1 VCNAPMCRAF
11 SRPTTRTVLWPE
23 PLIVLLVF
31 VAASCGGPGATSSAR
46 ERLRTGKQVSSLAT
60 ADSRRGTE
68 LLARP
73 LAGDGLSVTVHRL
86 DNGLTV
92 YISPDREQPRISAR
106 IVVRVGS
113 RHDPPES
120 TGLAH
125 YLEHMLFKGT
135 AILGTL
141 DGTAEKP
148 VLDRIQNLYA
158 SLYTERDSQRRQQL
172 LAEIDR
178 QTQSTTPWIIPNEL
192 NRLYSR
198 LGITDVNAFTAS
210 DATTFIASLPSTR
223 FAQWARIEA
232 ERLAHPSFRLFLP
245 ELEVVYE
252 EKNEVLDSP
261 ELRMTEALLAALYP
275 AHPYGTQTPIGR
287 AEHLKN
293 PAFADMVRHF
303 ERWYVPDNMAIVL
316 AGDLDAEAAMPI
328 LRSTF
333 GRWPRRPL
341 PPSPPGDSRIPAG
354 RQFREIFAETEQSV
368 NLGWRTVTR
377 DHDDAAALAVMD
389 MLLDNGRSGMLK
401 ADLVTSGKVMRAGA
415 HPVVY
420 REAGAWMMAAGAR
433 DGQSLEE
440 VERLLLGMVERVRRG
455 DFDEHELEAVVLN
468 NEIAEQVRLET
479 TDPRASVM
487 ANAFVFD
494 QRWSHVVN
502 RLPRLRAVRK
512 VDVVRV
518 ANRYLG
524 GDFVA
529 IYRRKGV
536 FTPPKL
542 TKVTFTP
549 LAIDP
554 DRQSAFAKAVEQAP
568 AGTVEPRWAEQG
580 RDYWRDRVPAGKLL
594 ASLNT
599 RNRLFRLEYL
609 FDLGSRRLPLIC
621 QALSLQR
628 NAGAGDLSADLVQ
641 RQLFSFGSTVETSC
655 AAEETKIVV
664 EGTDANMEATLQ
676 LLDRWFHEPR
686 FGEEEVLR
694 LKETTFAQRKTD
706 LEDPRTCA
714 EALQEFSLRGEES
727 SWRRVPSNSTLSVA
741 RAEELRAALRSFLHN
756 AHKTLYFGPRP
767 IGEASRA
774 VALGRNHR
782 SVGSRPPARMR
793 PLSRST
799 IYVQNRNLVQAQIS
813 VAFPGGPLRKQDQAT
828 ALVLSQYLGQ
838 GLEGAVSQSVRESE
852 GLAYSAS
859 ASLEWGRRP
868 RDASALV
875 ATLETETSK
884 ASRAIEQLVGLLRA
898 ARVDAARVSEVKL
911 QLDQMLRAS
920 RPQPRK
926 MGTLV
931 DNWDEYGERRDPRA
945 RLRAS
950 VAAVQPQDLLDFWRR
965 AAHRPFV
972 IAVTGNRAEL
982 DLQRLAKLA
991 PVREVEGAE
1000 LFGYG
1005 PFPGV
1010 GGSAQLTEP

>member
-1 VCNAPMCRAF
+1 MYRAF
-11 SRPTTRTVLWPE
+11 SRPATRTTPWPE
-23 PLIVLLVF
+23 SLLVLLVF
-31 VAASCGGPGATSSAR
+31 VASGCGGSGATSSAR
-46 ERLRTGKQVSSLAT
+46 EGSTAANQVSSVAT
-60 ADSRRGTE
+60 VDSKRGTE

-92 YISPDREQPRISAR
+92 YLSPDREQPQISAR
-106 IVVRVGS
+106 IVVRAGS
-113 RHDPPES
+113 RHDPAES
-120 TGLAH
+120 TGLSH

-141 DGTAEKP
+141 DGSAEKA
-148 VLDRIQNLYA
+148 VLDRIQHRYA

-178 QTQSTTPWIIPNEL
+178 HTQSTAPWIIPNEL

-198 LGITDVNAFTAS
+198 LGITEVNAFTAA
-210 DATTFIASLPSTR
+210 DATTFLATLPSVR
-223 FAQWARIEA
+223 LAQWARIEA

-261 ELRMTEALLAALYP
+261 ELRMTEELLAALYP

-293 PAFADMVRHF
+293 PAFGNMIRHF

-316 AGDLDAEAAMPI
+316 AGDVDAETALPI
-328 LRSTF
+328 LQSTF
-333 GRWPRRPL
+333 GRWTRRLL
-341 PPSPPGDSRIPAG
+341 PPSPPGDLRFPAG
-354 RQFREIFAETEQSV
+354 RQFREIFAEIEQSV
-368 NLGWRTVTR
+368 NLAWRTVTR

-415 HPVVY
+415 HPIVY

-433 DGQSLEE
+433 EGQQLEE
-440 VERLLLGMVERVRRG
+440 VERLLLAEVEKVRRG
-455 DFDEHELEAVVLN
+455 DFSEHELQAIVLN
-468 NEIAEQVRLET
+468 NEITEQVRLET
-479 TDPRASVM
+479 TDSRASVV
-487 ANAFVFD
+487 ANSFVFD
-494 QRWSHVVN
+494 QRWSAVVD
-502 RLPRLRAVRK
+502 RLARLRAVRK
-512 VDVVRV
+512 SDVVRV

-524 GDFVA
+524 GDFVVV
-529 IYRRKGV
+529 YRRKGM
-536 FTPPKL
+536 FSAPKL
-542 TKVTFTP
+542 PKVTFTP

-554 DRQSAFAKAVEQAP
+554 DRQSAFARDVERFP
-568 AGTVEPRWAEQG
+568 VRTVEPRWAEQE
-580 RDYWRDRVPAGKLL
+580 RDYWRGRIPAGKLL

-599 RNRLFRLEYL
+599 RNRLFRLEYI

-621 QALSLQR
+621 HALRLQR
-628 NAGAGDLSADLVQ
+628 NAGAGDLSVELVQ
-641 RQLFSFGSTVETSC
+641 RQLFSLGSSVETTC

-664 EGTDANMEATLQ
+664 EGTDENMETTLR
-676 LLDRWFHEPR
+676 LLDRWFREPR
-686 FGEEEVLR
+686 FGEKEVVR
-694 LKETTFAQRKTD
+694 LKETTLAERKTD
-706 LEDPRTCA
+706 LDDPRTCA

-727 SWRRVPSNSTLSVA
+727 SWRRVPSNNILSVA
-741 RAEELRAALRSFLHN
+741 RAEELRVLLRSFLDN
-756 AHKTLYFGPRP
+756 THKTLYFGPRP
-767 IGEASRA
+767 IGEAARA

-813 VAFPGGPLRKQDQAT
+813 VAFPGSPLRKQDQAT

-838 GLEGAVSQSVRESE
+838 GLEGAVAQTVRESE
-852 GLAYSAS
+852 ALAYSAS
-859 ASLEWGRRP
+859 ASLEWGQRP
-868 RDASALV
+868 RDAAALI
-875 ATLETETSK
+875 ATIETETSK

-911 QLDQMLRAS
+911 QLDQMLTS
-920 RPQPRK
+920 TRPKPRK

-931 DNWDEYGERRDPRA
+931 DNWDEYGERGDPRA
-945 RLRAS
+945 RLRAA
-950 VAAVQPQDLLDFWRR
+950 VAAVQPEDLVGFWRR
-965 AAHRPFV
+965 VAKRPFV
-972 IAVTGNRAEL
+972 VAVTGNRADL
-982 DLQRLAKLA
+982 DLQRLARLA

-1005 PFPGV
+1005 PFPSV
-1010 GGSAQLTEP
+1010 GGSAQLTER